1 VVAVRIGLQIPDFQG
16 AGGPER
22 LAERLGAV
30 ARAADNAGFSDI
42 AVMDHFFQI
51 NVIGP
56 ADQDMLEAYTTLGYL
71 AACTSRARLLT
82 LVTGAVYRHPG
93 ILAKIV
99 TTLDV
104 LSGGRAWLGIGAA
117 WNEEES
123 RGLGI
128 PFPPVAERFE
138 RLEETLR
145 ICLQMW
151 SGDSSP
157 FHGEHYQL
165 ERPLNHPTALS
176 RPHPPIMIGGSG
188 ERKTLRL
195 VAKYAQACNLFSGP
209 DLARKLDVLRAH
221 CDAEGRDYDDIEK
234 TCYFIFDVG
243 ERGER
248 AGAVVEQLAGLA
260 ELGFSTAIGAVAN
273 VWSITPLEVIGSEVI
288 PAVAD
293 L

>member
-1 VVAVRIGLQIPDFQG
+1 VKIGLQIPDFTGPG
-16 AGGPER
+16 A
-22 LAERLGAV
+22 ARLGPDLATI
-30 ARAADNAGFSDI
+30 ARTADDAGFEFIS
-42 AVMDHFFQI
+42 VMDHFFQI
-51 NVIGP
+51 GAVGP
-56 ADQDMLEAYTTLGYL
+56 PDRDMLEAYTTLGYL
-71 AACTSRARLLT
+71 AGVTSRAKLVT

-138 RLEETLR
+138 RLEETLQ

-151 SGDSSP
+151 RGDESP
-157 FHGEHYQL
+157 YQGAHYRL
-165 ERPLNHPTALS
+165 ERPLNYPKALS
-176 RPHPPIMIGGSG
+176 APHPPIMIGGSG
-188 ERKTLRL
+188 ERKTLRF
-195 VAKYAQACNLFSGP
+195 VARYAQACNLFPGP

-221 CDAEGRDYDDIEK
+221 CDTEGRDYDEIFK
-234 TCYFIFDVG
+234 TCYFIVDVG
-243 ERGER
+243 EKGQH
-248 AGAVVEQLAGLA
+248 AGQVVDQLGNLAGL
-260 ELGFSTAIGAVAN
+260 GFQAAIGAVAN
-273 VWSITPLEVIGSEVI
+273 VWDVTSLEIIGAEVI
-288 PAVAD
+288 PAVSA